1 MYENNILFD
10 RRIIRL
16 VESAYTNMSAGSTY
30 VCSLRKHNR
39 TMPSATEFLRLY
51 FYVPRK
57 HRRKIFPSNPVVAIW
72 LEPLSWKG

>member
-30 VCSLRKHNR
+30 VL
-39 TMPSATEFLRLY
+39 
-51 FYVPRK
+51 
-57 HRRKIFPSNPVVAIW
+57 
-72 LEPLSWKG
+72 